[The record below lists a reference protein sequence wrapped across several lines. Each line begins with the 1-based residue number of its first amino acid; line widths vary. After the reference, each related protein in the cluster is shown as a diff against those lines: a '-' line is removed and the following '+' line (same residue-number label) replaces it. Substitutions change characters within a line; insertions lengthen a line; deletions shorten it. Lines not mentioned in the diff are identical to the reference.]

1 MPHSLAPTMDEAT
14 REAAPAS
21 PFRLFL
27 DAFVTHRGAM
37 LGLAVFVLVVLAAI
51 LADVISPHAPDA
63 QYRAAALQ
71 PPAWTATGS
80 REFLLGTDPIGRD
93 ILSRLIHGARY
104 SLLIALAVVVLSLL
118 VGVAIGTIAGY
129 CGGIVDLVI
138 VRVMD
143 VLMAMPGLLLAII
156 VVAILGPG
164 MINAV
169 FAIAVVFLP
178 HIVRIARAAVLVEM
192 AKTYV
197 AATRLAGAR
206 PLFLMVDT
214 VLPNCMA
221 PLIVQA
227 TLGFS
232 GAILEA
238 AALGFLGLGVQPPI
252 PEWGTMLAEA
262 REFVI
267 RAWWVVTFPGL
278 AILIVVLSLNVLGD
292 GLRDALDP
300 KLRRS

>member
-1 MPHSLAPTMDEAT
+1 MPDSLAPAVDQAV

-37 LGLAVFVLVVLAAI
+37 LGLAVFVLVVIAAI
-51 LADVISPHAPDA
+51 LADVIAPHAPDT

-71 PPAWTATGS
+71 PPAWTANGS

-118 VGVAIGTIAGY
+118 AGVALGAIAGY

-138 VRVMD
+138 VRIMD

-178 HIVRIARAAVLVEM
+178 HIVRIARASVLVEM